1 MSVKIDME
9 MPKSCHMCP
18 FSSFFSLWSRRKI
31 CLLEFGILQYKE
43 YVLKEPYVAWI
54 KQQEVKE
61 GEKLPNCP
69 LQEVK
74 E

>member
-1 MSVKIDME
+1 MVVKINME

-31 CLLEFGILQYKE
+31 CLLELGIQQYKE
-43 YVLKEPYVAWI
+43 VVLREPFTAWI
-54 KQQEVKE
+54 KQPEVKE

-69 LQEVK
+69 LQESN